1 MLVSNFDELIK
12 KAQGNKLNSK
22 NRKVAVMC
30 ADDEEVLAAVGEAKE
45 QNVADVILVGNKENI
60 LKVSYAHKISIE
72 GMEIIDE
79 KDVEKCGLICTTL
92 INEGKASVMMKG
104 LVGTADYMKA
114 VLNKEHGLRTGN
126 LLNHLAIY
134 DLPTYH
140 KILAVTDAAININP
154 NFDDKVKIINNCVQ
168 VLNFLGIERPKVAVV
183 AAVEKVN
190 AEKMPATKVAEDLSK
205 FAKEGKL
212 GNVAV
217 DGPFGFDVAISKHAS
232 KVKNL
237 DHLEVVGDADLI
249 LADDIESANIVYKAL
264 NFFGQ
269 GKVAAIV
276 CGAKVPL
283 VLTSRADDHQA
294 KFLSIVLAISSC
306 K

>member
-1 MLVSNFDELIK
+1 MKNFDELIK
-12 KAQGNKLNSK
+12 IAQSNKLANGANK
-22 NRKVAVMC
+22 KVAVMC
-30 ADDEEVLAAVGEAKE
+30 ADDEEVLAAIYEAKK
-45 QNVADVILVGNKENI
+45 QSVADAILVGNKENI
-60 LKVSYAHKISIE
+60 IKIAKENNIDIS
-72 GMEIIDE
+72 GMELIDE
-79 KDVEKCGLICTTL
+79 ANIEKAGLICTSL
-92 INEGKASVMMKG
+92 INEGKASVIMKG

-114 VLNKEHGLRTGN
+114 ILNKEHGLRTGN

-154 NFDDKVKIINNCVQ
+154 NLEDKIKIINNCVKI
-168 VLNFLGIERPKVAVV
+168 LNFLGIAKPKVAAV

-190 AEKMPATKVAEDLSK
+190 EEKMPATKIAQQLSDY
-205 FAKEGKL
+205 AKEGKIAD
-212 GNVAV
+212 VFI
-217 DGPFGFDVAISKHAS
+217 DGPFGFDVAISKHAA

-237 DHLEVVGDADLI
+237 DHLEVAGDADLI
-249 LADDIESANIVYKAL
+249 LADDIESSNIVYKAL

-276 CGAKVPL
+276 CGAKVPV
-283 VLTSRADDHQA
+283 VLTSRADEHET
-294 KFLSIVLAISSC
+294 KFLSIVFAIATS